1 LNLVETLTQGG
12 ARWDAG
18 PKLLALA
25 GPGLKLFRPYRALGG
40 ISGFLPLDFSKKV
53 QSPGPS

>member
-18 PKLLALA
+18 PELLPVA
-25 GPGLKLFRPYRALGG
+25 GPGLVSFARTGL
-40 ISGFLPLDFSKKV
+40 
-53 QSPGPS
+53 